1 VFSNFRAFVIVLL
14 FFFILYSEFWI
25 LYHEAETMAFHLP
38 TYRTPDF
45 TKLPFVAAPT
55 VTFEKVKIP
64 GVAPENYHATSIYPE
79 YLQLKKKQWV
89 LLKES
94 RMDCVVVREK
104 GWALN
109 VKEFR
114 HLKVGDLVALG
125 RGENGEEGI
134 YIHTGAFEF
143 PWEKGEKFS
152 FRSRFTRETS
162 FSIDYDEL
170 YDLLEHDRDK
180 GFIVWVLGPAVVF
193 DRDAREAF
201 VALIEEGYVHA
212 LLAGNA
218 LAVHDL
224 EGALFGTALGQEI
237 YTKRTVELGHYKHL
251 DAINRIRGQGSIEK
265 AIDEGFIK
273 NGIMWAAVRKG
284 IDLVLAGSIRDD
296 GPIPEVIGDA
306 YQAQDSMRVF
316 ARRAT
321 TVIALAT
328 QLHAIATGN
337 MVPSYQVMADNRV
350 RPVYFYTV
358 DMSEFAV
365 NKLANRGTLTARS
378 ILTNVQDFV
387 VTVERGLGKRC
398 E

>member
-1 VFSNFRAFVIVLL
+1 
-14 FFFILYSEFWI
+14 
-25 LYHEAETMAFHLP
+25 MAFHLP
-38 TYRTPDF
+38 TYKTPDF
-45 TKLPFVAAPT
+45 SKPPFTDAPK
-55 VTFEKVKIP
+55 VTFEKVNIP

-79 YLQLKKKQWV
+79 YFQIKKKEWV

-104 GWALN
+104 DGSLN

-114 HLKVGDLVALG
+114 RLKVGDRVALG

-143 PWEKGEKFS
+143 PWSDGDKFS
-152 FRSRFTRETS
+152 FRTRFTRETS

-180 GFIVWVLGPAVVF
+180 GFIIWVLGPAVVF
-193 DRDAREAF
+193 DRDARDAF
-201 VALIEEGYVHA
+201 VGLIEDGYVHA

-224 EGALFGTALGQEI
+224 EGSLFGTALGQEI
-237 YTKRTVELGHYKHL
+237 YTKETLELGHYKHL
-251 DAINRIRGQGSIEK
+251 DAINRIREQGSIEK
-265 AIDEGFIK
+265 AIDAGFIK

-284 IDLVLAGSIRDD
+284 IDFVLAGSIRDD
-296 GPIPEVIGDA
+296 GPIPEVIGDV
-306 YQAQDSMRVF
+306 YEAQDSMRAF

-337 MVPSYQVMADNRV
+337 MVPSYQVMADDIV

-398 E
+398 K